1 MAREKAVLV
10 GVDWTAGDGRL
21 DFGALDELAA
31 LAETAGAEVTSR
43 VTQRRERPDP
53 AYLIGFGKAKELAEQ
68 VRTDGADLAVFDDE
82 LSPAQLRN
90 LEDTTGVRV
99 IDRADLILDIFAQR
113 ARTKE
118 AKLQVELAQLEHLL
132 PRLGGQGA
140 VLSRLG
146 GGIGTRGPGE
156 TKLEADRRRIRR
168 RVVELRRDLQEVKAQ
183 RALMRR
189 PRTRAG
195 VRTVALVGYTNT
207 GKSTL
212 FNALTGEGVL
222 AADKLFATLDPT
234 LRQLALPGNQQAV
247 LADTVGFIRKLPHH
261 LVAAFRA
268 TLEEVVQ
275 ADLLLH
281 VLAADAPDLAR
292 QAASV
297 HAVLMELGIGDR
309 PILSVLNKADLIDQA
324 DLAGLLREFPGAFVI
339 SARTGA
345 GLDELRQGLAE
356 YFAAWRRR
364 CRLFLPF
371 SASGVL
377 SRLHKEGSIVSE
389 DYRPDGVEVIVD
401 LDAVA
406 AERLKMYWMV

>member
-1 MAREKAVLV
+1 MTHERAILV
-10 GVDWTAGDGRL
+10 GVDWSGLDSRS
-21 DFGALDELAA
+21 DFGTLDELAA
-31 LAETAGAEVTSR
+31 LAETAGADVISR
-43 VTQRRERPDP
+43 VTQRRERRDP
-53 AYLIGFGKAKELAEQ
+53 AFLIGFGKAKEVAEEA
-68 VRTDGADLAVFDDE
+68 RAGAADLVVFDDE

-90 LEDTTGVRV
+90 LEEVTGVRV

-168 RVVELRRDLQEVKAQ
+168 RVVELRRDLKEVQAQ
-183 RALMRR
+183 RELMRR

-195 VRTVALVGYTNT
+195 VRTVALVGYTNA

-212 FNALTGEGVL
+212 FNALTGENVL
-222 AADKLFATLDPT
+222 TANKLFATLDPT

-261 LVAAFRA
+261 LVASFRA

-281 VLAADAPDLAR
+281 VLAGDAPDLGR
-292 QAASV
+292 QAAAV
-297 HAVLMELGIGDR
+297 HGVLMELGIGER
-309 PILSVLNKADLIDQA
+309 PLLAVLNKVDLLDQA
-324 DLAGLLREFPGAFVI
+324 GLAGVLREFPDAFAI
-339 SARTGA
+339 SARTGE
-345 GLDELRQGLAE
+345 GLDELRQGIAD
-356 YFAAWRRR
+356 YFAAQRRR

-371 SASGVL
+371 SVSGVL
-377 SRLHKEGSIVSE
+377 SRLHEEGSIVSE
-389 DYRPDGVEVIVD
+389 DYRPDGVEVVAD
-401 LDAVA
+401 LDVVA
-406 AERLKMYWMV
+406 AERLKMYWMT